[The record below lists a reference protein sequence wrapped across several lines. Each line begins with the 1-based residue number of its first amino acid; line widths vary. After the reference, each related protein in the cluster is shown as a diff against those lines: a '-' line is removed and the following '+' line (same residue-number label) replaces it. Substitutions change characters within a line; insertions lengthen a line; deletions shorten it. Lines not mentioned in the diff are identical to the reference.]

1 MPGGADAFRIKPSG
15 DHRPKIH
22 PFVTNLSMTQP
33 QSAPPASYEA
43 AMEELEQLTSRI
55 ESGQLP
61 LEQLLAGYERGAQLL
76 KFCRDKLQAVE
87 EQIKV
92 LDAGVLK
99 PWASE

>member
-1 MPGGADAFRIKPSG
+1 MTICMTKA
-15 DHRPKIH
+15 
-22 PFVTNLSMTQP
+22 LSN
-33 QSAPPASYEA
+33 PPASYEA
-43 AMEELEQLTSRI
+43 AMEELERLTGQI

-61 LEQLLAGYERGAQLL
+61 LEQLLAGYQRGAELL

-99 PWASE
+99 PWTSE